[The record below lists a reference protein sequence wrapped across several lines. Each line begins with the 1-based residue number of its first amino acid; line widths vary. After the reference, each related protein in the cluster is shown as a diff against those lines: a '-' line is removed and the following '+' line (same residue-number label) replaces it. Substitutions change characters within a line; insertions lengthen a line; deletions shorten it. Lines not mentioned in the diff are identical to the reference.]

1 MASLSFLSKGR
12 SMKKDL
18 VKLSSGNN
26 ASRSFGIGGGY
37 SGSDFSVHRHSK
49 SCLLSSP
56 GKGSRERGQSTILDR
71 FGARPTRLAWPLGWK
86 SLGRDRRTD
95 GRSRWRGNQ
104 THAPPG
110 RTKNGETC
118 CEGYQPLCRE
128 VQVTA

>member
-1 MASLSFLSKGR
+1 MGP
-12 SMKKDL
+12 
-18 VKLSSGNN
+18 
-26 ASRSFGIGGGY
+26 
-37 SGSDFSVHRHSK
+37 
-49 SCLLSSP
+49 SP
-56 GKGSRERGQSTILDR
+56 EARQAKRGQSTILDR

-110 RTKNGETC
+110 RTKNGETS

-128 VQVTA
+128 VQVTASVNRTQEVGSSPPFGQVAVNNRGRCACKCERTTSHRRHG